1 MHRKQERQEKAS
13 KMHDQNC
20 TENKMKIAIKENI
33 QKKIASLQK
42 KIISFK
48 IILLLNDINI
58 YGKQL
63 IKSKSFLRYKK
74 TN

>member
-1 MHRKQERQEKAS
+1 
-13 KMHDQNC
+13 MHDQNC

>member
-1 MHRKQERQEKAS
+1 
-13 KMHDQNC
+13 MHDQNC
-20 TENKMKIAIKENI
+20 TENKMKVAIKENI